1 MKKTAMILALATLHL
16 CAVDEKEGIV
26 NYANC
31 VNDSKLGKQEQASFE
46 TTRKQFFSLIEDTD
60 KQIKE
65 LSAKLEDKEILEGL
79 TPEAIKEMQDKEAQL
94 KVEFEHY
101 QQQYG
106 HFISQGQYRF
116 LQPIMAGAA
125 KAAEKIAKEN
135 GYTKIANKD
144 AYLYYAPSLD
154 ITADVVKEMDKLFEE
169 EAKKQAEASPEK
181 TDAKEPQATR

>member
-1 MKKTAMILALATLHL
+1 
-16 CAVDEKEGIV
+16 
-26 NYANC
+26 
-31 VNDSKLGKQEQASFE
+31 
-46 TTRKQFFSLIEDTD
+46 
-60 KQIKE
+60 
-65 LSAKLEDKEILEGL
+65 
-79 TPEAIKEMQDKEAQL
+79 
-94 KVEFEHY
+94 
-101 QQQYG
+101 
-106 HFISQGQYRF
+106 
-116 LQPIMAGAA
+116 MAGAA